1 MSNPITDQE
10 LDELGELLF
19 KYGNDDAILDVSEL
33 DGFVNALCSSPH
45 MLPPSEWLPE
55 VSGGKLPR
63 FKSKAQA
70 QRYTDLII
78 KFYNTVAIMLSEAT
92 DELNLFFEV
101 RDTAQGEIVVLEE
114 WCFGY
119 MRGVRLGRWTE
130 LPAHLQKYLD
140 AIALHGSEENFSVL
154 DKMSLEE
161 HQATVPLVVDAVH
174 VLYLYQRQQRL
185 G

>member
-119 MRGVRLGRWTE
+119 MRVFVWDDGQNYLPIFKNISTLLPCTVRRKIFPSWT
-130 LPAHLQKYLD
+130 
-140 AIALHGSEENFSVL
+140 
-154 DKMSLEE
+154 
-161 HQATVPLVVDAVH
+161 
-174 VLYLYQRQQRL
+174 R
-185 G
+185 

>member
-1 MSNPITDQE
+1 
-10 LDELGELLF
+10 
-19 KYGNDDAILDVSEL
+19 
-33 DGFVNALCSSPH
+33 
-45 MLPPSEWLPE
+45 
-55 VSGGKLPR
+55 
-63 FKSKAQA
+63 
-70 QRYTDLII
+70 
-78 KFYNTVAIMLSEAT
+78 
-92 DELNLFFEV
+92 
-101 RDTAQGEIVVLEE
+101 
-114 WCFGY
+114 

>member
-1 MSNPITDQE
+1 MNSPITGQE
-10 LDELGELLF
+10 LDKLGELLF
-19 KYGNDDAILDVSEL
+19 KYGNDDAILDISEL
-33 DGFVNALCSSPH
+33 DGFVNALCSSPR
-45 MLPPSEWLPE
+45 LVPPSEWIPE

-63 FKSKAQA
+63 FRSKAEA
-70 QRYTDLII
+70 QRYTDLLI
-78 KFYNTVAIMLSEAT
+78 KFYNTVVAMLSEAT
-92 DELNLFFEV
+92 DGLDLLFEV
-101 RDTAQGEIVVLEE
+101 RDTPEGEIVVLEE

-119 MRGVRLGRWTE
+119 MRGVRLGQWSK
-130 LPAHLQKYLD
+130 LPARLRKYLD
-140 AIALHGSEENFSVL
+140 AIAMHGLEENFSVL